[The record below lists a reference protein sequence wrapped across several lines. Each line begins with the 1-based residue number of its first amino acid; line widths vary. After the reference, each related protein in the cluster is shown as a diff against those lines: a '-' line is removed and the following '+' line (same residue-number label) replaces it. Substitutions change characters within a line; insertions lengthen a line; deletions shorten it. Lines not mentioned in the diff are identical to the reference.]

1 MVLRAI
7 YLSCTLREKPDLAN
21 VRADCL
27 TQSEI
32 AQSDILLKDDQP
44 MIYYKRPNRAMMQFY
59 SFGDGELDILPS
71 REALDI
77 LGSKTDPARAT
88 LEHDFSRPAFNAQ
101 PALDATVLSQLNVA
115 QLLADLVERAI
126 HTTGHA
132 PEDERSG
139 AQLLHDPT
147 PRIPTQTTS
156 RLPKWLT
163 RLALPM
169 PMVLRD
175 ISATG
180 RLLRSIHRNTYT
192 DYLVAEQINVR
203 TEQALFVMT
212 QSTTFMQRDSSRT
225 IDFISRYV
233 KFYNCV
239 WLVLNDII
247 IGVAFG
253 SFLCEN
259 RLLLSR
265 ILDQCVQLYLVDS
278 IKHALLWLDNWPA
291 GLKLNTELSQ
301 FYCHTLLSVVSIW
314 GYVLQCAAPYF
325 PVFLWI
331 AGTMGGC
338 GMTMVVSLLSDA
350 LGFLTAHLY
359 VCYLLT
365 TTAFSQQLSL
375 AGSLWNLFRGK
386 RFNVLRNRLDSWD
399 YDIDQLLLG
408 TILFTLV
415 AFLSP
420 TVLTYYALFAA
431 THLST
436 ITLCA
441 ILDTVIALLNHFP
454 LFALMLR
461 IKDPMR
467 LPGKHYSRMR
477 KYQED

>member
-147 PRIPTQTTS
+147 PVFQ
-156 RLPKWLT
+156 PK
-163 RLALPM
+163 RHHGCQNGSP
-169 PMVLRD
+169 
-175 ISATG
+175 
-180 RLLRSIHRNTYT
+180 
-192 DYLVAEQINVR
+192 AEQINVR

-375 AGSLWNLFRGK
+375 AGSLWNLFRGAHHC
-386 RFNVLRNRLDSWD
+386 RLA
-399 YDIDQLLLG
+399 G
-408 TILFTLV
+408 
-415 AFLSP
+415 
-420 TVLTYYALFAA
+420 
-431 THLST
+431 
-436 ITLCA
+436 
-441 ILDTVIALLNHFP
+441 
-454 LFALMLR
+454 
-461 IKDPMR
+461 
-467 LPGKHYSRMR
+467 
-477 KYQED
+477 